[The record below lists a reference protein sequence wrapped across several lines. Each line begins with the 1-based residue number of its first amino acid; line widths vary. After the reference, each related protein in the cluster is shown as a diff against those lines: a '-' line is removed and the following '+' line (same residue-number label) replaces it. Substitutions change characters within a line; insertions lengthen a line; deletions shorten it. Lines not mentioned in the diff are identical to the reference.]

1 MEEEKKQYVVRTSSK
16 DKKTALILCVLLG
29 LIGIHDF
36 YLGRI
41 GSGLLKMFTGNI
53 FMFGWIAD
61 IIKIATGTYKDGAGE
76 PLRK

>member
-41 GSGLLKMFTGNI
+41 GSGFLKMFTGNF

>member
-16 DKKTALILCVLLG
+16 DKKTALILCVLVG
-29 LIGIHDF
+29 LFGIHDF

-41 GSGLLKMFTGNI
+41 GGGILKLLTANI
-53 FMFGWIAD
+53 FGIGWISD

>member
-16 DKKTALILCVLLG
+16 DKKTAMILCVLVG
-29 LIGIHDF
+29 LFGIHDF

-41 GSGLLKMFTGNI
+41 GSGILKLCTANFLTIGW
-53 FMFGWIAD
+53 FMD
-61 IIKIATGTYKDGAGE
+61 MVKIATGTYKDGAGE

>member
-41 GSGLLKMFTGNI
+41 GSGLLKMFTGNF

>member
-16 DKKTALILCVLLG
+16 DKKTALILCVLVG
-29 LIGIHDF
+29 LFGIHDF

-41 GSGLLKMFTGNI
+41 GSGILKLLTANLFA
-53 FMFGWIAD
+53 FGWIAD

>member
-16 DKKTALILCVLLG
+16 DKKTAMILCVIVG
-29 LIGIHDF
+29 LFGIHDF

-41 GSGLLKMFTGNI
+41 GSGILKLCTANI
-53 FMFGWIAD
+53 FGIGWIAD
-61 IIKIATGTYKDGAGE
+61 IVKIATGTYKDGAGE

>member
-16 DKKTALILCVLLG
+16 DKKTALILCICLG

-41 GSGLLKMFTGNI
+41 GSGLLKMFTGNF

>member
-16 DKKTALILCVLLG
+16 DKKVALILCALVG
-29 LIGIHDF
+29 VFGIHDF

-41 GSGLLKMFTGNI
+41 GSGILKLFTAN
-53 FMFGWIAD
+53 FFVFGWIAD

>member
-16 DKKTALILCVLLG
+16 DKKTALILCICLG

-41 GSGLLKMFTGNI
+41 GSGVLKLCTANF

>member
-16 DKKTALILCVLLG
+16 DKKTAMILCVIVG
-29 LIGIHDF
+29 LFGIHDF

-41 GSGLLKMFTGNI
+41 GSGFLKMFTGNF

>member
-16 DKKTALILCVLLG
+16 DKKTALILCICLG

-41 GSGLLKMFTGNI
+41 GSGFLKMFTGNF

>member
-16 DKKTALILCVLLG
+16 DKKTALILCIFLG
-29 LIGIHDF
+29 LVGAHDF

-41 GSGLLKMFTGNI
+41 GSGILKLCTGNI
-53 FMFGWIAD
+53 FMFGWISD

>member
-16 DKKTALILCVLLG
+16 DKKTAMILCVLLG

-41 GSGLLKMFTGNI
+41 GSGILKMFTGNF
-53 FMFGWIAD
+53 FMFGWISD

>member
-16 DKKTALILCVLLG
+16 DKKTALILCVLVG
-29 LIGIHDF
+29 LFGIHDF

-41 GSGLLKMFTGNI
+41 GSGILKLLTANI
-53 FMFGWIAD
+53 FGIGWIAD
-61 IIKIATGTYKDGAGE
+61 IIKIASGTYKDGAGE

>member
-16 DKKTALILCVLLG
+16 DKKTALILCICLG

-41 GSGLLKMFTGNI
+41 GIGLLKMFTGNF